1 MSKAATPAEIKL
13 MDRLEQIRQTLL
25 TEAFADRIDRRLA
38 FWATVSDR
46 RLPLAFMQR
55 TLREILRCSFE
66 ELAHTPGVGPKKMA
80 SLLMLLERAI
90 AQQPMDGE
98 AEEPLAAPA
107 DAKLVTDGPFDP
119 TNVSELVWEHWR
131 QTVRTHG
138 MGQERLGRLAP
149 SLQSLPTVI
158 WDTPLA
164 FYLDLPLAE
173 IRQLRTHG
181 EKRVRVVLEVFHTV
195 HSMLT
200 DVHPKAGLSIR
211 LMPGFVAP
219 IEDWLSE
226 LQTRP
231 VPPTADEL
239 ADHLVWPL
247 LKQLEVDAGATVVE
261 LAKTRLGVGAEL
273 VSVRQQAKRMNVTR
287 ARIYQLLEEAYRV
300 MLIRWPEG
308 RRQLDELAMRLEEQG
323 ATPEC
328 RDLLSN
334 LRELLYPRKF
344 ESLAEHLVLEAV
356 ED

>member
-13 MDRLEQIRQTLL
+13 MDRLEQVRQTLL
-25 TEAFADRIDRRLA
+25 TEEFADRIDRRLA

-55 TLREILRCSFE
+55 TLREILSCSFGD
-66 ELAHTPGVGPKKMA
+66 LAHTPGVGPKKMS
-80 SLLMLLERAI
+80 SLIMLLERAI
-90 AQQPMDGE
+90 AQQPTDGE
-98 AEEPLAAPA
+98 PVDAGAAPVN
-107 DAKLVTDGPFDP
+107 AKVITDGPFDSA
-119 TNVSELVWEHWR
+119 NVSELVWEHWR

-158 WDTPLA
+158 WDAPLA

-181 EKRVRVVLEVFHTV
+181 EKRVRVVLEVFHAV

-226 LQTRP
+226 IQVRP
-231 VPPTADEL
+231 VPPTLEEL
-239 ADHLVWPL
+239 AENLVWPL
-247 LKQLEVDAGATVVE
+247 LKQLDIDAGSTVVE
-261 LAKTRLGVGAEL
+261 LAKSRLGVGAEV

-287 ARIYQLLEEAYRV
+287 ARVYQLLEEAYRV
-300 MLIRWPEG
+300 MQVRWPEG
-308 RRQLDELAMRLEEQG
+308 RRKLDDLAVRLEEEG
-323 ATPEC
+323 ASPEC

-334 LRELLYPRKF
+334 LRELFYPRKF
-344 ESLAEHLVLEAV
+344 ESLAEHLLLETV
-356 ED
+356 EE